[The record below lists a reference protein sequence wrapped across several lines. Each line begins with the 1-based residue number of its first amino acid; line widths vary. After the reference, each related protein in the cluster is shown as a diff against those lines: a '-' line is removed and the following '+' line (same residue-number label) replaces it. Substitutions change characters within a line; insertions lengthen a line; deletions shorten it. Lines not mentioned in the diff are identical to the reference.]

1 MKNNDAKMYSEKRI
15 IETDSLSE
23 LSKKS
28 SEIKANMSI
37 AFLKRSLS
45 KYLNE

>member
-1 MKNNDAKMYSEKRI
+1 MNNAERKIYTEMNLVPS
-15 IETDSLSE
+15 DSLSE
-23 LSKKS
+23 LTKKS

-37 AFLKRSLS
+37 TLLKRSLS

>member
-1 MKNNDAKMYSEKRI
+1 MNNSERKVYN
-15 IETDSLSE
+15 EMHLVNDNSLSE

-37 AFLKRSLS
+37 TLLKRSLS

>member
-1 MKNNDAKMYSEKRI
+1 MNNAERKVYNEMNLVNV
-15 IETDSLSE
+15 DSLSE

-37 AFLKRSLS
+37 TLLKRSLS